1 MDERQIL
8 LVKVSWSNIYKRQE
22 LFEAIFLKQF
32 RNQCPQQNNY
42 SKHKT
47 FKEISNLINLL
58 VLNIHSFQNIFTPLD
73 AQVKIFEEHGF
84 DREGF
89 NNLVQAFLLTLEK
102 IQGSAWNVEVK
113 SAWVIAIATF
123 SYKYTEMLETA

>member
-8 LVKVSWSNIYKRQE
+8 LVKVSWSNIYKRPE
-22 LFEAIFLKQF
+22 LFEAVFLKQF
-32 RNQCPQQNNY
+32 RNQCPQNNH

-47 FKEISNLINLL
+47 FKEISNLINQM
-58 VLNIHSFQNIFTPLD
+58 VLNIHSFQNIFGSLD
-73 AQVKIFEEHGF
+73 GHVKVFEEHGF

-89 NNLVQAFLLTLEK
+89 NNLVQAFLLALEK
-102 IQGSAWNVEVK
+102 LLGSAWNVEVK

-123 SYKYTEMLETA
+123 SYKYAEMLEAA